1 MNLKGLEDF
10 NKKIIQHKQAFPLLF
25 IQRRRANLAEPEH
38 IDKGSHL
45 CERFAGLFVLL
56 GGVYYIYTIYY

>member
-25 IQRRRANLAEPEH
+25 IQRRRANLAEPEY
-38 IDKGSHL
+38 IEKGSHL
-45 CERFAGLFVLL
+45 CEHFAEFLILL
-56 GGVYYIYTIYY
+56 GEGVLHLYN